1 MLLFPLPLSL
11 RNVAQVVGEV
21 VSFVATG
28 VVVSHFSND
37 FKHVNF
43 GTSKII
49 KPNPI
54 KTCLKCQRI
63 EQKNDEN
70 LTYLAY
76 NHQTFTLMSSMSTSC
91 VSIPKDYSDQ

>member
-76 NHQTFTLMSSMSTSC
+76 NHQTFTLMSSISTAAC
-91 VSIPKDYSDQ
+91 IPLDY